1 MTVTSNPDRTVYAGE
16 DVTLTCDITLDPAV
30 DSEVAVT
37 ASWTVPSGL
46 GLSAGVMDRLQTN
59 PLLYRSTLTLSFLM
73 TSDSGDYT
81 CTASVDP
88 YPPSPFVLTGSG
100 SSHTSIKVG

>member
-1 MTVTSNPDRTVYAGE
+1 MSADPDRTLYTDE
-16 DVTLTCDITLDPAV
+16 DVTLTCGITLDPAV
-30 DSEVAVT
+30 DSEVTVT

-46 GLSAGVMDRLQTN
+46 GQSAGVMDRLLTN
-59 PLLYRSTLTLSFLM
+59 PLLYRSTITLSFL
-73 TSDSGDYT
+73 TTFDSGDYT

-100 SSHTSIKVG
+100 SSRTSIEVG

>member
-1 MTVTSNPDRTVYAGE
+1 MSADPDRTLYTGE
-16 DVTLTCDITLDPAV
+16 DVSLTCDITLDPAV
-30 DSEVAVT
+30 DSEVTVT

-46 GLSAGVMDRLQTN
+46 GLSAGVMDRFHTN

-81 CTASVDP
+81 CTASVDL

>member
-1 MTVTSNPDRTVYAGE
+1 MSADPDWTLYTGE
-16 DVTLTCDITLDPAV
+16 DVTLTGDITLDPAV
-30 DSEVAVT
+30 DSEVGVT

-46 GLSAGVMDRLQTN
+46 EISAGVMDRFLTN
-59 PLLYRSTLTLSFLM
+59 PLLYRSTITLSFLM
-73 TSDSGDYT
+73 TSDSGDYI

-100 SSHTSIKVG
+100 SSRTSIEVG